1 MIQLLLFFFRML
13 YCLYAFLMF
22 TLLLLCISPGVLA
35 ATLMR
40 QPKSGALIIKLCTL
54 WSDVWLWL
62 IGIRHRNIMVSPI
75 EAQQHYVFVANHQSY
90 LDIPLIFQVIRHNQ
104 FRVLGKAEMARIP
117 LFGILYRLAV
127 VLVDRSSPEKRAR
140 SVATLKSVVAQNI
153 SILIFPE
160 GTFNETQAPLKF
172 FYDGAFRVALETNTN
187 IKPIVFLDSQQRMHH
202 QSVWKLN
209 PGPSRAV
216 ILPEVS
222 IEGLKMEDLPKLKQE
237 VFTLMESALLEYRK
251 QNDHT
256 NR

>member
-1 MIQLLLFFFRML
+1 
-13 YCLYAFLMF
+13 
-22 TLLLLCISPGVLA
+22 
-35 ATLMR
+35 
-40 QPKSGALIIKLCTL
+40 
-54 WSDVWLWL
+54 
-62 IGIRHRNIMVSPI
+62 
-75 EAQQHYVFVANHQSY
+75 
-90 LDIPLIFQVIRHNQ
+90 
-104 FRVLGKAEMARIP
+104 
-117 LFGILYRLAV
+117 
-127 VLVDRSSPEKRAR
+127 
-140 SVATLKSVVAQNI
+140 VATLKSVVAQNI